1 MARARA
7 WLTPCPSCDDALDG
21 GIMRGFR
28 RWPLYGI
35 SAVAAC
41 TVAMAITGPGSSA
54 LAAGS
59 STAANA
65 VTVTAG
71 PVSPTP
77 ASGTPHLVPTG
88 SQDQIIRQL
97 VQCGNTMYAVG
108 RFTQVTS
115 HGSTITRNNIF
126 SFNAANPFNV
136 RAWNPD
142 VNGEVNSI
150 ALSGDCTKAYI
161 GGQFTSVGG
170 TAANNIAEISTST
183 GAVVPGFA
191 DNASNIVDTLALTQ
205 NGHLLVGGHFG
216 TINGSNAH
224 KYFASLNPVTGAD
237 DGFLNLKISGQ
248 YHYCNSSGKC
258 NVVFPTQIYNQQLSH
273 SGTLDLVEGV
283 FTKVGGLPR
292 QQIFMLNLATN
303 PATVTGWTSP
313 EFDGSEGNIDVP
325 GGFPYQCFGTEPFY
339 IRAAS
344 WSPDDQTVYIAT
356 TGLHPWN
363 LPGSGPRSGLCD
375 AVAAFPATQAEVTHT
390 WINYT
395 GCDSLY
401 STAADASAVYI
412 GGHERWGDNPD
423 ECNAQGAGAFPAPG
437 MGGVSPSTG
446 RLLLNSAGTAGL
458 YSRARGRGADDMLL
472 TSAGL
477 WIASDNFDGSSG
489 CNNAPAHA
497 GIMRFPG
504 RRSGLYAA
512 MVVSAAMGM
521 SGLPAA
527 AQAAPSL
534 ALATG
539 PVSTKPAAGT
549 PQLAPSGS
557 TEQVRQLVQ
566 CGDTMYAVGTFTQI

>member
-126 SFNAANPFNV
+126 SFNAANPFSV
-136 RAWNPD
+136 TAWNPD

-170 TAANNIAEISTST
+170 TAANNIAEIDTTT
-183 GAVVPGFA
+183 GAVVSGFA
-191 DNASNIVDTLALTQ
+191 DNASNIVDTLALTSS
-205 NGHLLVGGHFG
+205 GHLLVGGHFG

-224 KYFASLNPVTGAD
+224 KYFASLNPLTGVD

-248 YHYCNSSGKC
+248 YHYCNSTGKC

-283 FTKVGGLPR
+283 FTNVGGVPR
-292 QQIFMLNLATN
+292 QQIFMLNLAGTK
-303 PATVTGWTSP
+303 ATVTGWTSP
-313 EFDGSEGNIDVP
+313 EFDGSKGNAP
-325 GGFPYQCFGTEPFY
+325 GGYRYQCWWTESFY
-339 IRAAS
+339 IRAAA
-344 WSPDDQTVYIAT
+344 WSPQDSTVYLAAT
-356 TGLHPWN
+356 GKEPWN
-363 LPGSGPRSGLCD
+363 QPAGNQRVGLCD
-375 AVAAFPATQAEVTHT
+375 ATTAFPATQASVLHT
-390 WINYT
+390 WIDYT

-401 STAADASAVYI
+401 SVAADDSAVYAA
-412 GGHERWGDNPD
+412 GHPRWAQNSKGCNVQGPGAVPD
-423 ECNAQGAGAFPAPG
+423 AGLQGLTPA
-437 MGGVSPSTG
+437 TG
-446 RLLLNSAGTAGL
+446 LALLNGSGTAGL
-458 YSRARGRGADDMLL
+458 YSMSRANADDMLI

-477 WIASDNFDGSSG
+477 WI
-489 CNNAPAHA
+489 
-497 GIMRFPG
+497 
-504 RRSGLYAA
+504 
-512 MVVSAAMGM
+512 
-521 SGLPAA
+521 
-527 AQAAPSL
+527 
-534 ALATG
+534 
-539 PVSTKPAAGT
+539 
-549 PQLAPSGS
+549 GS
-557 TEQVRQLVQ
+557 TDRGHDDH
-566 CGDTMYAVGTFTQI
+566 CGGAGFHGGICFLPYSP